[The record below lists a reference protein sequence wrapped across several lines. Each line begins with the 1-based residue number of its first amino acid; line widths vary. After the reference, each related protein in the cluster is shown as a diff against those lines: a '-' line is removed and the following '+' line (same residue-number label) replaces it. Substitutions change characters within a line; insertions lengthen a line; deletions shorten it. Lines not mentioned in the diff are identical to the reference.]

1 MKIYGHP
8 MSTCTRK
15 VLVAL
20 AEKGQQAEFVL
31 VDFATGDHKKPEH
44 LARQPFGVIPALD
57 DDGFQLYESRAM
69 MRYVDAKF
77 PGVSLTPSDLKSRAR
92 MEQWISVEQSYVSP
106 PLMKIVHEKVFKKMS
121 GGGAPDLAVVE
132 AARGKLSAALDVLE
146 KALAK
151 DEYLAG
157 NAFSLAEVTL
167 MPYIEYLFPAESGD
181 LIASRAKLGAWW
193 KRISERPSWKKV
205 TQKA

>member
-15 VLVAL
+15 VLAAL
-20 AEKGQQAEFVL
+20 AEKGQEAEFVL
-31 VDFATGDHKKPEH
+31 VDFTTGAHKKPEF
-44 LARQPFGVIPALD
+44 LARQPFGVMPALE
-57 DDGFQLYESRAM
+57 DDGFELYESRAM
-69 MRYVDAKF
+69 MRYVDAKY

-92 MEQWISVEQSYVSP
+92 MEQWISVEYSYVSP
-106 PLMKIVHEKVFKKMS
+106 PLMKIVFEKVFKKMS
-121 GGGAPDLAVVE
+121 GAAPDLAVVE
-132 AARGKLSAALDVLE
+132 AGRAKLAPALDVLD

-151 DEYLAG
+151 DEFLAG
-157 NAFSLAEVTL
+157 KTFSLAEITL
-167 MPYIEYLFPAESGD
+167 LPYIEYLFPAESGD
-181 LIASRAKLGAWW
+181 LVTSRSNLSAWW

>member
-1 MKIYGHP
+1 V
-8 MSTCTRK
+8 T
-15 VLVAL
+15 L
-20 AEKGQQAEFVL
+20 AEKGQQAELVL
-31 VDFATGDHKKPEH
+31 VDLMKGEHKQAAH

-106 PLMKIVHEKVFKKMS
+106 PLMKIVREKIFKKMA
-121 GGGAPDLAVVE
+121 GGGAADLAVVE
-132 AARGKLSAALDVLE
+132 TERAKLASTLDDLD

-151 DEYLAG
+151 DEFLAG
-157 NAFSLAEVTL
+157 NSFSLAEVTF
-167 MPYIEYLFPAESGD
+167 MPYFEYLFPAESGD
-181 LIASRAKLGAWW
+181 LVTSRANLGAWW

>member
-15 VLVAL
+15 VLVTL
-20 AEKGQQAEFVL
+20 AEKGQQAELVL
-31 VDFATGDHKKPEH
+31 VEFATGEHKKPAH

-57 DDGFQLYESRAM
+57 DDGFELYESRAM

-77 PGVSLTPSDLKSRAR
+77 PGVSLTPGDLKSRAR

-106 PLMKIVHEKVFKKMS
+106 PLMKIVREKIFKKMMA
-121 GGGAPDLAVVE
+121 GGAPDLAVVE
-132 AARGKLSAALDVLE
+132 AERAKLSAALDVLD
-146 KALAK
+146 KALSK

-157 NAFSLAEVTL
+157 SSFSLAEVTFL
-167 MPYIEYLFPAESGD
+167 PYFEYLFPAESGD
-181 LIASRAKLGAWW
+181 LVTSRANLSAWW

-205 TQKA
+205 TGRA